1 MAWIL
6 TQSERTFQRAFE
18 SEQYSSAIGAL
29 KLIYEMTLKDS
40 QPKKDT
46 RWHGNYKH

>member
-29 KLIYEMTLKDS
+29 KLIYEMTIKD
-40 QPKKDT
+40 QPKKDS
-46 RWHGNYKH
+46 RYHVN